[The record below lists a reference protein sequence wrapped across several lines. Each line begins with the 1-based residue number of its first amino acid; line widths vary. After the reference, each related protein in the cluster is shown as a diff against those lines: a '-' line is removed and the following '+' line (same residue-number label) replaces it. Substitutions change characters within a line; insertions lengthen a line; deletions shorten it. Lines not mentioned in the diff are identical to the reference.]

1 MSLLACRDVRRGS
14 PFVRRAKPLG
24 QWRCAL
30 SPNAYRHLRN
40 LDVAAFLARQRPSM
54 PQPQFAQGAIRPPTD
69 FGLQQ
74 HLAALEQAVPAAGQH
89 RRAFRELGSEY
100 VYARNIDGWEFREI
114 AGAWVALIRFGL
126 AVETMFG
133 LTREVAILYTT
144 HKDLQIRTF
153 NQVPK
158 VLASLPRDV
167 TPGVVLISSPDR
179 RQDQKLDDWSDLR
192 LTAIPVPHEMPATTD
207 PWRAILRT
215 LEQRLFQRDLYA
227 ETSPVSGAGFF
238 GRQILL
244 QSLMDDVQSRRV
256 PGVFGL
262 RKTGK
267 TSLLKRLGHLLS
279 ESEDPRY
286 IFVLRDLESLPSL
299 PREVIHPLLLELHSD
314 ILNQLREK
322 GLRTRGLAELD
333 DPGDLLAFKRAL
345 QTLLRKA
352 DPRFELV
359 VALDE
364 VEYLCPPDR
373 MDVETP
379 ETQEIPQFFGV
390 LRSLLQETDH
400 FTFVFAGLASATIEA
415 GTLFGRHNPLFSW
428 AKPYYVPPFMPEE
441 ATQLLRELGRRM
453 GVRWQVTA
461 EDEVYVQTGGHPYLL
476 RDLASAVTRSLP
488 LNAAQRQVTR
498 GAVHRRLPEWKRTVA
513 GNISEIL
520 AHVERYYPS
529 ERLLLDYLLEDE
541 ETFAE
546 LAKADPLHL
555 HHLLSLGLVLEPRPG
570 VFKPSS
576 LVGVAPE

>member
-1 MSLLACRDVRRGS
+1 
-14 PFVRRAKPLG
+14 
-24 QWRCAL
+24 
-30 SPNAYRHLRN
+30 
-40 LDVAAFLARQRPSM
+40 M
-54 PQPQFAQGAIRPPTD
+54 PQPQFAEGAIRPPTD
-69 FGLQQ
+69 SGLQQ
-74 HLAALEQAVPAAGQH
+74 HLAALEQAIPAAGKH
-89 RRAFRELGSEY
+89 RLAFRDLGSEY
-100 VYARNIDGWEFREI
+100 VYARQVDGWEFREI
-114 AGAWVALIRFGL
+114 AGTWVALIRFGL

-133 LTREVAILYTT
+133 LTREVAIIYST
-144 HKDLQIRTF
+144 HKDLQIRAF
-153 NQVPK
+153 NAVPRI
-158 VLASLPRDV
+158 LASLPRQV
-167 TPGVVLISSPDR
+167 TPGVVLISSPDL

-192 LTAIPVPHEMPATTD
+192 LTAIPIPYALTGATD
-207 PWRAILRT
+207 PWREILRT
-215 LEQRLFQRDLYA
+215 VERRLFTRDLYA
-227 ETSPVSGAGFF
+227 ETSPVTGTGFF

-244 QSLMDDVQSRRV
+244 QSLMDDVHSRRV

-267 TSLLKRLGHLLS
+267 TSILKRLGQLLS
-279 ESEDPRY
+279 DSEDPKF

-299 PREVIHPLLLELHSD
+299 PREVVRPLLLELHAD
-314 ILNQLREK
+314 ILNQLREND
-322 GLRTRGLAELD
+322 LRTRELAEID
-333 DPGDLLAFKRAL
+333 DPGDLLAFKRSL

-352 DPRFELV
+352 DPSFQLV

-373 MDVETP
+373 MEVETP

-390 LRSLLQETDH
+390 LRSLLQETEN

-453 GVRWQVTA
+453 GIRWQINA

-498 GAVHRRLPEWKRTVA
+498 GDVTRRVPEWKRTVA

-541 ETFAE
+541 DTFAE
-546 LAKADPLHL
+546 LAESDPQHL
-555 HHLLSLGLVLEPRPG
+555 HHLLSLGLVLEPRAG

-576 LVGVAPE
+576 LLAAAPQ